1 MLTAMRCGAKGVV
14 LKTSPSSVLLK
25 AIRQVS
31 KGQYWIEQENLAG
44 LIEAAIGRSQEQA
57 AGRNQYGLTPR
68 QGDIITAVLDGYS
81 NPEIAEKLGLS
92 EQTVKHHI
100 SHIFDA
106 LGVYSRLELALF
118 AVTHRLLDPGGPVQ
132 AARPANAVQLN
143 GTGVRSLPK

>member
-1 MLTAMRCGAKGVV
+1 MRCGAKGIV
-14 LKTSPSSVLLK
+14 LKTSPSSVLLT

-31 KGQYWIEQENLAG
+31 KGEYWIGQENLAG
-44 LIEAAIGRSQEQA
+44 LIEAAIQGPQDPIP
-57 AGRNQYGLTPR
+57 GRNRYGLTPR
-68 QGDIITAVLDGYS
+68 QGDIIAEVLDGYS

-118 AVTHRLLDPGGPVQ
+118 AVSHQLLGPGKTAQ
-132 AARPANAVQLN
+132 SARQQNTRHLN
-143 GTGVRSLPK
+143 GAGLRSLSR